1 MSSKSKKR
9 PPRSMSITRGIDW
22 ALAIFLYAFCDEFS
36 SETDAL
42 DRLRRSVQSTRDS
55 VIAGTLSLAEIRR
68 ALKDD
73 FDLEV

>member
-1 MSSKSKKR
+1 MSRKSKKR
-9 PPRSMSITRGIDW
+9 PPRTMSITRGIDW

-55 VIAGTLSLAEIRR
+55 VIAGTLSFAEIRR